1 MPRPAAEDKPVTRI
15 LGIDISLRSTG
26 YAVIEHG
33 GGRMRA
39 LASGAIR
46 SAASA
51 SHSTILLN
59 LQRKIADLIGS
70 SAPDEAAIEGI
81 FFCKNVKT
89 AVTLGEARGAVL
101 TACAATELPVYEY
114 LPRKVKQAVTGNGA
128 AEKHQVRMMV
138 MSLLG
143 LDAEPQEDAGD
154 AMAIAICHHHR
165 RSAYEILKPT
175 RL

>member
-1 MPRPAAEDKPVTRI
+1 MTRI
-15 LGIDISLRSTG
+15 LGIDTSLRSTG
-26 YAVIEHG
+26 YAVVESG
-33 GGRMRA
+33 GGRLRA
-39 LASGAIR
+39 VASGAIR
-46 SAASA
+46 SPARA

-59 LQRKIADLIGS
+59 LQRKIAELISS
-70 SAPDEAAIEGI
+70 SAPDEAAIEGV

-101 TACAATELPVYEY
+101 TACAASDLAVYEY
-114 LPRKVKQAVTGNGA
+114 PSRKVKQAVVGNGA

-138 MSLLG
+138 MAILG
-143 LDAEPQEDAGD
+143 LSSEPQEDAGD